1 MHKYLYIL
9 SNEYIL
15 LTTIS
20 LHGGAMGE
28 NASKART
35 TLMFDK
41 TLLDKLRDR
50 AKRNRR
56 SLNAEILYMLEKVME
71 QERSVAKGT

>member
-1 MHKYLYIL
+1 
-9 SNEYIL
+9 
-15 LTTIS
+15 
-20 LHGGAMGE
+20 MGE